1 MSCHPIH
8 VDNFILCWRTL
19 VAAQPHFSQLNEKDV
34 PSDTKAESMFTAM
47 FPAVNVTN
55 KLITLPM
62 TLQGNTKTVDYD
74 ELQVFQSKVFQ
85 PSVAK
90 PDGLMS
96 PVCVIVVIVVMGDPP
111 STPWEPHESK
121 PLNPRIPLPCDPH
134 WPKTPLT
141 LDPPP
146 APYPEIP

>member
-1 MSCHPIH
+1 
-8 VDNFILCWRTL
+8 
-19 VAAQPHFSQLNEKDV
+19 
-34 PSDTKAESMFTAM
+34 MFTAM

-111 STPWEPHESK
+111 STP
-121 PLNPRIPLPCDPH
+121 
-134 WPKTPLT
+134 
-141 LDPPP
+141 
-146 APYPEIP
+146 